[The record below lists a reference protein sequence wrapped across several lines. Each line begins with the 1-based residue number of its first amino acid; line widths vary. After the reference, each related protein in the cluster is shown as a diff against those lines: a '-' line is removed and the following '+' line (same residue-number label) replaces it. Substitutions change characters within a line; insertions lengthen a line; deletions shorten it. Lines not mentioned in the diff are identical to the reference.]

1 MCVAKRPLYLASDVA
16 RDFACSKHIGLH
28 PLIAASPMS
37 TVLTVLTSSDN
48 SNELSELAEH
58 LTKAS
63 GSKKRRKLK
72 TYDLVPAQ
80 LLNSMGVSGVET
92 ITLEKLATA
101 MSKGNKMAIYFTEF
115 CDDMGSRKG
124 IAVSRLAEVQL
135 AAGERLSMDIWRVH
149 VKEVLYQAAM
159 TEFASL
165 KPSFTMLMGKNIHL
179 QATGESAGSIAYGST
194 NRGRPP
200 TEVEA
205 AAKIIYNWTL
215 QHTSKWRSL
224 VTLLSAGGLFYC
236 TAVHE
241 KVNRAYIKHGME
253 GSVTLDKY
261 QAWCRARL
269 CPVDPDELD
278 DLAGISGA

>member
-115 CDDMGSRKG
+115 CDG
-124 IAVSRLAEVQL
+124 EYQL
-135 AAGERLSMDIWRVH
+135 ARCSRARGLHRPQESKVTH
-149 VKEVLYQAAM
+149 
-159 TEFASL
+159 TGHSC
-165 KPSFTMLMGKNIHL
+165 FTD
-179 QATGESAGSIAYGST
+179 
-194 NRGRPP
+194 
-200 TEVEA
+200 
-205 AAKIIYNWTL
+205 
-215 QHTSKWRSL
+215 RS
-224 VTLLSAGGLFYC
+224 VAHQQSTLLRSQ
-236 TAVHE
+236 
-241 KVNRAYIKHGME
+241 I
-253 GSVTLDKY
+253 
-261 QAWCRARL
+261 
-269 CPVDPDELD
+269 
-278 DLAGISGA
+278 